1 MKRTRRQ
8 SCGGPQ
14 KKEKKK
20 KSEDGEKKKKK
31 GEEVEPQKEEE
42 EELKYAKRKCWVP
55 VVPPSELSQWL
66 PIDYNTPGA
75 KPIVSCLVGKILT
88 NGASP
93 QRSPSSCVHVLMAA

>member
-1 MKRTRRQ
+1 MKRTSRQ
-8 SCGGPQ
+8 SCGGLQQ
-14 KKEKKK
+14 KE
-20 KSEDGEKKKKK
+20 EKKKKK
-31 GEEVEPQKEEE
+31 GEEDETQKEKKG
-42 EELKYAKRKCWVP
+42 ELKYAKRKCWVP

-93 QRSPSSCVHVLMAA
+93 HVPPRRVYMLLAA